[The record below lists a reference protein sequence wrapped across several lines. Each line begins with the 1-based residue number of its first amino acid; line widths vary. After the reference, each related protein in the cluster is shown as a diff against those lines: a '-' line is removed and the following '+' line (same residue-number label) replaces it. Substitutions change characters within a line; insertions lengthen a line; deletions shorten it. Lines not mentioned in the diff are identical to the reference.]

1 MNNKQDYNE
10 KDIVD
15 IISRFIIDNF
25 ILSDQKENI
34 DENIS
39 LYENRIVD
47 STGVLE
53 IVDFLE
59 ETFGIKIEDDE
70 LVPDNLDSIK
80 KMSKFVQRKID
91 NAS

>member
-1 MNNKQDYNE
+1 MNKNLVNNE

-15 IISRFIIDNF
+15 IISQFIKNNF
-25 ILSDQKENI
+25 ILNNQKENI
-34 DENIS
+34 DVNIS
-39 LYENRIVD
+39 LYEKRIID

-59 ETFGIKIEDDE
+59 EKFGIKIEDAE

-80 KMSKFVQRKID
+80 KMSEFVQRKID

>member
-1 MNNKQDYNE
+1 MNNNLVCNE

-15 IISRFIIDNF
+15 IISKFIMNNF
-25 ILSDQKENI
+25 LLSDQKENI
-34 DENIS
+34 DVNIS

-59 ETFGIKIEDDE
+59 EKFGIKI
-70 LVPDNLDSIK
+70 
-80 KMSKFVQRKID
+80 
-91 NAS
+91 

>member
-1 MNNKQDYNE
+1 MNNNLKYNE
-10 KDIVD
+10 KNIVD
-15 IISRFIIDNF
+15 IISQFIINNF
-25 ILSDQKENI
+25 FLSDQKENI
-34 DENIS
+34 DVNIS

-59 ETFGIKIEDDE
+59 EKFGIKIEDDE
-70 LVPDNLDSIK
+70 LVPDNLDSVK
-80 KMSKFVQRKID
+80 KMSEFVQRKID

>member
-1 MNNKQDYNE
+1 MNNNLVCNE

-15 IISRFIIDNF
+15 IISKFIMNNF
-25 ILSDQKENI
+25 LLSNQKENI
-34 DENIS
+34 DVNIS

-59 ETFGIKIEDDE
+59 EKFGIKIEDDE
-70 LVPDNLDSIK
+70 LVPDNLDSIN

>member
-1 MNNKQDYNE
+1 MNNNRDYNE

-15 IISRFIIDNF
+15 IISQFIRKNF
-25 ILSDQKENI
+25 LFDDQKENI

-39 LYENRIVD
+39 LYEKRIID

-59 ETFGIKIEDDE
+59 ETFEIKIEDDE